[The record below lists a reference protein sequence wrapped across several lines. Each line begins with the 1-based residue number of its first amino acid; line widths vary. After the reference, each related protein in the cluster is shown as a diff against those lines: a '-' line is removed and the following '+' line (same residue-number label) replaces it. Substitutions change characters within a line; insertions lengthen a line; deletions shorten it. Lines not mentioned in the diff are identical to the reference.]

1 MAKLLVSVRSA
12 IEAEAALAGGA
23 SIIDVK
29 EPSRGPLGRADGSVW
44 REVRLAVPASIP
56 VSVALGELNEWLE
69 PSRLEIPGDL
79 WAGIAFRKLGLSD
92 AGPGWID
99 QWRDL
104 RERPAPIA
112 VSRPG
117 EPRERPSWVAVVY
130 LDWEKARAPD
140 PDTVIRAAGEMEDCS
155 GVLFDTWD
163 KSGRTGVDS
172 RWERWIARVRALG
185 RFVAL
190 AGSMDAPA
198 IRRLRYLEP
207 DVFAVRGAACR
218 GGDRHAA
225 IDPERVARLVEV
237 ASELG

>member
-1 MAKLLVSVRSA
+1 VAKLLVSVRSA
-12 IEAEAALAGGA
+12 IEAGAALAGGA

-44 REVRLAVPASIP
+44 RDVRRAVPASIP
-56 VSVALGELNEWLE
+56 VSVALGELNDWVE
-69 PSRLEIPGDL
+69 PSRVEIPGDL

-92 AGPGWID
+92 AGPDWID
-99 QWRDL
+99 RWRDL
-104 RERPAPIA
+104 SPAAIA
-112 VSRPG
+112 VGRPG

-140 PDTVIRAAGEMEDCS
+140 PDTVIRTAGEMEDCA

-163 KSGRTGVDS
+163 KSVRTGADS
-172 RWERWIARVRALG
+172 RWERWIARVRELG

-225 IDPERVARLVEV
+225 IDPERVARLVEA
-237 ASELG
+237 ASGAG